1 MPRRRGG
8 IRRRLYAAGGLL
20 AICDPMPEKE
30 IVLTRSTRD
39 GVEKLDF
46 ERRGDSWRVV
56 LERRGAKERT
66 RPKETVRQYAT
77 ADDAWKDVGQQVR
90 EGFKIVLYSE

>member
-1 MPRRRGG
+1 MTEG
-8 IRRRLYAAGGLL
+8 
-20 AICDPMPEKE
+20 E

-46 ERRGDSWRVV
+46 DRKGAGWRVV
-56 LERRGAKERT
+56 LERPGARERSK
-66 RPKETVRQYAT
+66 PAAIVKGYAT
-77 ADDAWKDVGQQVR
+77 TDDAWKDIGQYAR

>member
-1 MPRRRGG
+1 MTN
-8 IRRRLYAAGGLL
+8 
-20 AICDPMPEKE
+20 KE

-46 ERRGDSWRVV
+46 DKKGAGWRVV
-56 LERRGAKERT
+56 MERPGGKERS
-66 RPKETVRQYAT
+66 RPKEIVKQYAT
-77 ADDAWKDVGQQVR
+77 RDDAWKDVGQYAR

>member
-1 MPRRRGG
+1 MDQ
-8 IRRRLYAAGGLL
+8 
-20 AICDPMPEKE
+20 CDRMTEGE

-46 ERRGDSWRVV
+46 DRKGAGWRVV
-56 LERRGAKERT
+56 LERPGAKERS
-66 RPKETVRQYAT
+66 RPGVMVKQYSTVGDT
-77 ADDAWKDVGQQVR
+77 WKDIEQFTR

>member
-1 MPRRRGG
+1 MAEG
-8 IRRRLYAAGGLL
+8 
-20 AICDPMPEKE
+20 E

-46 ERRGDSWRVV
+46 DDRRAGWRVV
-56 LERRGAKERT
+56 LERPGAKEHS
-66 RPKETVRQYAT
+66 RPKEIVKQYAS
-77 ADDAWKDVGQQVR
+77 ADDAWKDVGQYVR

>member
-1 MPRRRGG
+1 MDEG
-8 IRRRLYAAGGLL
+8 
-20 AICDPMPEKE
+20 E

-46 ERRGDSWRVV
+46 DRKGAGWRVV
-56 LERRGAKERT
+56 LERPGAKARS
-66 RPKETVRQYAT
+66 RPKEIVRPYAT
-77 ADDAWKDVGQQVR
+77 ADDAWKDVGQYVK